1 MSHRRTKL
9 KKLLLAAAAV
19 MAAASAAN
27 AVDLVTNGS
36 FTSTTNGPGQ
46 LGYNTDATGWTVAP
60 GGYTF
65 LFASGTADTTGAS
78 GQYGHLTLW
87 GPNNGSANGLPAS
100 SPDGG
105 NYVAEDGAFQI
116 QPIQQTINGL
126 TAGDKYNVSFYWG
139 GAQQN
144 GFTGPTTEA
153 FDVSLGSE
161 THSTATLD
169 NANHGFTGWHHE
181 NFVYTAT
188 GTSEVL
194 SFLARG
200 TPNGEPPF
208 SVLDGVSL
216 NAVPEPAT
224 WAMMLV
230 GVAGMG
236 AIARR
241 RRSVALAA

>member
-1 MSHRRTKL
+1 M

-161 THSTATLD
+161 THSTATW
-169 NANHGFTGWHHE
+169 T
-181 NFVYTAT
+181 
-188 GTSEVL
+188 
-194 SFLARG
+194 
-200 TPNGEPPF
+200 TPTM
-208 SVLDGVSL
+208 VSL
-216 NAVPEPAT
+216 AGTMKTSSIPRRVRLKSSRSSPA
-224 WAMMLV
+224 
-230 GVAGMG
+230 
-236 AIARR
+236 ARQMAN
-241 RRSVALAA
+241 RRSRFSTV